1 MEYLSYLGRGI
12 KMFQN
17 DQLKNHLLTS
27 STIHGQSLVLAE
39 WNLNDINEIARIGNY
54 RYRPLDGLASKYG
67 SLPSSYDPLD
77 EGNFYTGATNSDIVL
92 DGGIDD
98 DGTPTL
104 LKQTK
109 DKEKLLYSL
118 EDCVGRFRPRSGINK
133 VRYGITPYIHHS
145 NPSMASRPRYYMA
158 DKNDKFKYWTSYRLE
173 NNIEY
178 GIANIGGF
186 GENIINDAAP
196 FIVYNRSLPANRI
209 VIKMQTN
216 VGTVNLSPFNTIN
229 GQMQDPFF
237 GYENQTTP
245 SEWQVDVL
253 INNKWETV
261 KRFSSNSL
269 RPDGSQIIGTD
280 GYVELT
286 YGLIVPDQFKDIFVY
301 NGVVSSESALPVQ
314 AQDGDAYLIKT
325 SESDKGIYAIYNDL
339 SWIQFAPKYGWSLAD
354 ASINRESNFVTN
366 LANPDSYT
374 DINVSRQSY
383 REFQYISGVRVAA
396 TRMNKYSSTLDIIEI
411 SPRLVAD
418 ITDMTQ
424 SFNITK
430 IASDLGT
437 TGLPVG
443 QLLASTGSL
452 NIFDPDQAFLE
463 SNPSSIVLA
472 ESFKNLQIKF
482 YDVINNN
489 NTLYYVPIKT
499 MYVESFPQ
507 INSNTREVSITLRD
521 LYFYFESISSPSL
534 LMTNV
539 SLSYAVSTLLDYI
552 GFSNYVF
559 KRLENET
566 EEIIPFFYT
575 DPDKSIAETLQDL
588 AISTQSAMFF
598 DEYNN
603 FVVMSRNYMLPTAA
617 DRDIDI
623 TLHGTKDFAVDGAYK
638 NKQNDIFLAN
648 IIDVSAQP
656 DSIFNDGKINYSVKY
671 IQKSQSSV
679 SQAYMLDAG
688 RNWVYQPV
696 ILWKTSGT
704 ENSKAINEQK
714 TTSNAYTLTAIPLK
728 SNLSSAVPTV
738 VNGEIINNV
747 IDFGEA
753 VYFLTKYDGYFYAN
767 GEIIK
772 FDAIEYSIPG
782 IDDSVWINSLD
793 EYQNYFSKIPFNGK
807 MYPTGRVRIFAEPN
821 YKTVNGQTVL
831 ANGEVVKHGRGQFGT
846 QIAEHFAGINP
857 RWTNQANIRGIGMN
871 SKFLF
876 DISEENELRAIAA
889 LSQDDAS
896 RRQEII
902 QKKAAIKVLKEEI
915 NSLNRQLIASPGNST
930 IISAIATINAD
941 IVEAESDI
949 ASAMNTL
956 SNNLQA
962 SVKFL
967 SFDNANSQAK
977 RTLAS
982 GKIKNY
988 FSSSYVTENANVAP
1002 LSTDTQMTQAS
1013 ALIMDGAGSTN
1024 PIYSPINHLTYVYS
1038 SSPVDTGEVNTKSSL
1053 YTHFGTR
1060 MRVVGKVS
1068 SDITAYQEANGSMP
1082 YVSVETD
1089 NPESNPVIS
1098 GGSGGIAGLLNP
1110 ETGDG
1115 YYFEIVALDANN
1127 IEEYGIG
1134 NVVFYKVITSSPTST
1149 AQTKY
1154 SMPEL
1159 LWRGIANIDVDGGD
1173 FAGQSRVFAQASQ
1186 TVNDIAFEYVDN
1198 VDGTRTFFLYM
1209 NGTQIAT
1216 VVDSNPISAGN
1227 GMALFIRGT
1236 SRCMFENIYALSH
1249 NYANNTSL
1257 KLSPVVSSAFGKD
1270 QININESFSKY
1281 AISGIVQSTYLSN
1294 ISSTEPPKYNIYYD
1308 EFGTIMREAA
1318 YFDVKYTEAYPALY
1332 SRITPT
1338 ISKLKTY
1345 TTSSYFGGS
1354 YGADFLVFNAT
1365 DTLLQINS
1373 GNNAAALSIQG
1384 ITFTQDSRNE
1394 LSVDEFFN
1402 EKSKLSNPEI
1412 SNGIVISSPSL
1423 FKQQY
1428 QEIKNNRSIY
1438 GRNEF
1443 TIDAMYIQSRDAAN
1457 GLMSWLANK
1466 IMKPRKSVGISIFPT
1481 PIIQLG
1487 DIVTVD
1493 YTDDGISQLGYGS
1506 NTFVVYQIEYSRSAE
1521 GTEMQLFLS
1530 EVE

>member
-1 MEYLSYLGRGI
+1 
-12 KMFQN
+12 MFQN
-17 DQLKNHLLTS
+17 DELRNHLLSS
-27 STIHGQSLVLAE
+27 STVKSQSLVLAE
-39 WNLNDINEIARIGNY
+39 WNLNDIDDIAKIGNY

-67 SLPSSYDPLD
+67 SLPSVYDPLD
-77 EGNFYTGATNSDIVL
+77 EGNFYTGATNSDILL

-98 DGTPTL
+98 DGNPTL
-104 LKQTK
+104 LKQPK

-133 VRYGITPYIHHS
+133 VRYGITPYLHHS
-145 NPSMASRPRYYMA
+145 NPNMASRPRYYMA
-158 DKNDKFKYWTSYRLE
+158 DKNDRFKYWTSYRLE
-173 NNIEY
+173 NNVEY
-178 GIANIGGF
+178 GIANLGGI
-186 GENIINDAAP
+186 GENVINDAAP
-196 FIVYNRSLPANRI
+196 FIVYNRQLPANRI
-209 VIKMQTN
+209 IVKMQTN
-216 VGTVNLSPFNTIN
+216 VGSVNLSPLNTASGPI
-229 GQMQDPFF
+229 QDPFF

-245 SEWQVDVL
+245 SEWQIDIL
-253 INNKWETV
+253 INNRWETV
-261 KRFSSNSL
+261 KKFASNST
-269 RPDGSQIIGTD
+269 RPDGSPIIGVD
-280 GYVELT
+280 GYVELA

-301 NGVVSSESALPVQ
+301 SGVVSSESALPTQ
-314 AQDGDAYLIKT
+314 SEDGDAYLIKAN
-325 SESDKGIYAIYNDL
+325 SSDKGVYAIWNDL
-339 SWIQFAPKYGWSLAD
+339 SWTQFTPKYGWYLAD
-354 ASINRESNFVTN
+354 PSINRESNFVTN
-366 LANPDSYT
+366 LANPDSYIET
-374 DINVSRQSY
+374 NVAKASY
-383 REFQYISGVRVAA
+383 REFQYISGIRVAA
-396 TRMNKYSSTLDIIEI
+396 KRMNKYNSTLDIVEI

-418 ITDMTQ
+418 ISDMTQ

-430 IASDLGT
+430 ISSDLGT

-452 NIFDPDQAFLE
+452 SIFDPEQAFLE
-463 SNPSSIVLA
+463 SNPSSLVSL
-472 ESFKNLQIKF
+472 ESVKNLQVKF
-482 YDVINNN
+482 YDVITKD

-507 INSNTREVSITLRD
+507 INSNTREVSINLRD
-521 LYFYFESISSPSL
+521 LYFYFESISAPSL

-559 KRLENET
+559 KRLDNET

-588 AISTQSAMFF
+588 AVSTQSAMFF

-603 FVVMSRNYMLPTAA
+603 FVVMSKSYMLPTSS
-617 DRDIDI
+617 DRETDI
-623 TLHGTKDFAVDGAYK
+623 TLHGTKDFTIDGAYK
-638 NKQNDIFLAN
+638 NKTTDIFLAN
-648 IIDVSAQP
+648 IIDISSQP
-656 DSIFNDGKINYSVKY
+656 DSVFNDGKINYSVKY
-671 IQKSQSSV
+671 IQKSQSQV
-679 SQAYMLDAG
+679 SQAYMLDSG
-688 RNWVYQPV
+688 RTWVYKPV

-728 SNLSSAVPTV
+728 STLSNAIPTV
-738 VNGEIINNV
+738 VNGEIINNI

-782 IDDSVWINSLD
+782 VADSVWINSLD

-821 YKTVNGQTVL
+821 YKLVNNQTVL

-846 QIAEHFAGINP
+846 QIAEHFAGLNP
-857 RWTNQANIRGIGMN
+857 KWTSQSNIRGIGMN

-889 LSQDDAS
+889 LSSADAS

-902 QKKAAIKVLKEEI
+902 QKKAAIKVLNEEI
-915 NSLNRQLIASPGNST
+915 NSLNRQLIANPGNST
-930 IISAIATINAD
+930 IISAINSINTD
-941 IVEAESDI
+941 IVEAEADI
-949 ASAMNTL
+949 ATAMNTL

-967 SFDNANSQAK
+967 SFNDANSQAK

-982 GKIKNY
+982 GKIKNHLA
-988 FSSSYVTENANVAP
+988 SSYFTENANVAP
-1002 LSTDTQMTQAS
+1002 LSTESQMVQAS
-1013 ALIMDGAGSTN
+1013 ALVMDGSGSTN
-1024 PIYSPINHLTYVYS
+1024 AAYSPINHITYVYT
-1038 SSPVDTGEVNTKSSL
+1038 SSPIDSGEVNTKSSF

-1060 MRVVGKVS
+1060 MRVIGKIS
-1068 SDITAYQEANGSMP
+1068 SDAAAYQEANGSMP

-1098 GGSGGIAGLLNP
+1098 GGSGGIAGLLNA

-1115 YYFEIVALDANN
+1115 YYFEIIALDANN
-1127 IEEYGIG
+1127 VEEYGIG
-1134 NVVFYKVITSSPTST
+1134 NVVFYKVITSNPTST
-1149 AQTKY
+1149 NQTKY

-1159 LWRGIANIDVDGGD
+1159 LWRGIANINVDGGD
-1173 FAGQSRVFAQASQ
+1173 FTGQSRIFAQASQ
-1186 TVNDIAFEYVDN
+1186 SVNDIAFEYVDN
-1198 VDGTRTFFLYM
+1198 IDGTRTFFLYM

-1216 VVDSNPISAGN
+1216 VTDSSPISAGN
-1227 GMALFIRGT
+1227 SMALFIRGT
-1236 SRCMFENIYALSH
+1236 SRCMFENIYGLSH
-1249 NYANNTSL
+1249 NYASNPSL

-1294 ISSTEPPKYNIYYD
+1294 ISPSEPPKYNIYYD
-1308 EFGTIMREAA
+1308 EFGSIMREAA
-1318 YFDVKYTEAYPALY
+1318 YFDIKYTEAYPALY

-1354 YGADFLVFNAT
+1354 YNADFLVFNAT
-1365 DTLLQINS
+1365 DTILQLNT
-1373 GNNAAALSIQG
+1373 GNNAASLSIQG

-1428 QEIKNNRSIY
+1428 QDIKNNRAIY

-1457 GLMSWLANK
+1457 NLMSWLSSK
-1466 IMKPRKSVGISIFPT
+1466 IMKPRKSIGVSIFPT

-1487 DIVTVD
+1487 DIVTID
-1493 YTDDGISQLGYGS
+1493 YSEDGISQLGYGS
-1506 NTFVVYQIEYSRSAE
+1506 NKFVVYQIEYSRSLN